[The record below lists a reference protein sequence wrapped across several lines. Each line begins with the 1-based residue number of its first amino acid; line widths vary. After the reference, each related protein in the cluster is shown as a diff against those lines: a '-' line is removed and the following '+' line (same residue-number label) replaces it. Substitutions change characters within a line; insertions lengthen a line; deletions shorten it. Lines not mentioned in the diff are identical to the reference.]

1 MKNQVFAPLAKLNVF
16 LTGLSQKVLHRQSI
30 VNIAKSGIQGL
41 VICMVL
47 VAPGWAESK
56 LFSASDVINA
66 LKIHLQDKISFS
78 GDFDIHLTTRK
89 IAIPHEHENDTL
101 ILEEVQFSP
110 DQKNFQAIMAI
121 ANGDK
126 KTRLKVI
133 SGKIDPLSDV
143 PTLAQAITPGDI
155 IAESDISWQKLP
167 ANRLSQ
173 NFILKQDDLIGKTAR
188 NRVLQPGQPIN
199 RHDVRAPIVV
209 KRGDSVT
216 VAYRTENMILTT
228 TAIAEK
234 DAATGE
240 MARFKTTNNNKIIHA
255 RVIGP
260 QKAEI
265 KPVEF

>member
-1 MKNQVFAPLAKLNVF
+1 MKHRIFVPITSFNTLLTKFFCQVL
-16 LTGLSQKVLHRQSI
+16 QQSI
-30 VNIAKSGIQGL
+30 SKTAKSWVQSL
-41 VICMVL
+41 AICMVL
-47 VAPGWAESK
+47 TASGWAESK
-56 LFSASDVINA
+56 LFSASDVIDA

-78 GDFDIHLTTRK
+78 GDFNIHLTTRK
-89 IAIPHEHENDTL
+89 IAIPHEHDHDILT
-101 ILEEVQFSP
+101 LEEIQFSP
-110 DQKNFQAIMAI
+110 NQKNFQAIMAI

-155 IAESDISWQKLP
+155 IEESDISWQKLP
-167 ANRLSQ
+167 TSRLSQ
-173 NFILKQDDLIGKTAR
+173 NFILKQDDLIGKTAK
-188 NRVLQPGQPIN
+188 NRILQPGQPVN
-199 RHDVRAPIVV
+199 RFDVRAPIVI

-234 DAATGE
+234 DVATGE
-240 MARFKTTNNNKIIHA
+240 MARFKTTNNNKVIHA